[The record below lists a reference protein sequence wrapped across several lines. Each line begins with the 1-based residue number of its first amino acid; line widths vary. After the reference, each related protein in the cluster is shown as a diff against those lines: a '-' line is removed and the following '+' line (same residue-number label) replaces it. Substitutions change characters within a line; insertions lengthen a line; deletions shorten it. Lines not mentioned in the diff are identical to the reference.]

1 MYNKAILI
9 GRLTADPELK
19 QTPNGVSVCSFS
31 IACDRAFSGRNGERL
46 TDFINIVTWRQQA
59 EFVSKYFSKG
69 RLIGID
75 GSIQTRNYEDKNGNK
90 RTATE
95 IVTDNV
101 FFTGARSSNAGSG
114 NGGSYGD
121 NSYAAP
127 APAQPAY
134 TSGAASDFE
143 EVESDNDLPF

>member
-1 MYNKAILI
+1 MRGDRLGRPSILP
-9 GRLTADPELK
+9 GRTI
-19 QTPNGVSVCSFS
+19 S
-31 IACDRAFSGRNGERL
+31 
-46 TDFINIVTWRQQA
+46 
-59 EFVSKYFSKG
+59 
-69 RLIGID
+69 
-75 GSIQTRNYEDKNGNK
+75 SIQTRNYEDKNGNK

-114 NGGSYGD
+114 NGGSYSNNSYGD

-134 TSGAASDFE
+134 TNGAASDFE

>member
-1 MYNKAILI
+1 M
-9 GRLTADPELK
+9 
-19 QTPNGVSVCSFS
+19 
-31 IACDRAFSGRNGERL
+31 
-46 TDFINIVTWRQQA
+46 
-59 EFVSKYFSKG
+59 
-69 RLIGID
+69 
-75 GSIQTRNYEDKNGNK
+75 
-90 RTATE
+90 
-95 IVTDNV
+95 TDNV